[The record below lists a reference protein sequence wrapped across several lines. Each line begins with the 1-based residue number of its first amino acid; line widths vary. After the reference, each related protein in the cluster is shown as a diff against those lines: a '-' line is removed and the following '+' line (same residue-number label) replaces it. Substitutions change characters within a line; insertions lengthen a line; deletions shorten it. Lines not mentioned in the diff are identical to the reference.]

1 MVEAR
6 GLHSYKD
13 SILGIGIKGRK
24 EFREAAVI
32 HESGEGKELIS
43 RSIKGIGGKG
53 VFGNINADK
62 DAFHSFFTSFLMV
75 LRLKG
80 RRCASRP
87 ILHNDK
93 GLKGPTNLSWIR
105 EAGNKLSIRLY
116 GLGKMKFSCHVLIL
130 IINSVFYCSK
140 YKNNIIHS
148 RRERYEE

>member
-13 SILGIGIKGRK
+13 SILGIGVKGRK

-32 HESGEGKELIS
+32 HGSGEGKELIS
-43 RSIKGIGGKG
+43 HSIKGTGGKG

-75 LRLKG
+75 LGLKG
-80 RRCASRP
+80 RGCASRP
-87 ILHNDK
+87 ILHDDK

-105 EAGNKLSIRLY
+105 EAGNKLLIGLY
-116 GLGKMKFSCHVLIL
+116 GPGEMKLSCLAPILLLIVYSIL
-130 IINSVFYCSK
+130 VSIKIT
-140 YKNNIIHS
+140 
-148 RRERYEE
+148 

>member
-32 HESGEGKELIS
+32 RGSGEGKELIS
-43 RSIKGIGGKG
+43 RSIKGTDGKG
-53 VFGNINADK
+53 VFRNINADK
-62 DAFHSFFTSFLMV
+62 DVFHSFFTSFLMV

-80 RRCASRP
+80 RRCVSRP

-93 GLKGPTNLSWIR
+93 DLKGSTNLSWIR
-105 EAGNKLSIRLY
+105 EAGNKLLIRLY
-116 GLGKMKFSCHVLIL
+116 GPGKMKFSCLALIL
-130 IINSVFYCSK
+130 LLIVYFIVVSI
-140 YKNNIIHS
+140 KNK
-148 RRERYEE
+148 

>member
-13 SILGIGIKGRK
+13 SILGIGVKGRK

-32 HESGEGKELIS
+32 HGSGEGKELIS
-43 RSIKGIGGKG
+43 RSIKGTGGKG

-75 LRLKG
+75 LGLKG
-80 RRCASRP
+80 RGCASRP
-87 ILHNDK
+87 ILHDDK

-105 EAGNKLSIRLY
+105 EAGNKLLIGLY
-116 GLGKMKFSCHVLIL
+116 AQEK
-130 IINSVFYCSK
+130 
-140 YKNNIIHS
+140 
-148 RRERYEE
+148 